1 MLKKGGLLG
10 PPCLQ
15 QKNNLVFRFYREK
28 PSTGEGR
35 SASPRLCSLE
45 AKVGPAANRVGS
57 PAVVQFMR
65 PDSGGRIIIQQM
77 ATKKRTRPKGKGI
90 LLPCIPHPHDLPLH
104 VWRVMLA
111 AEIAR
116 IYHPKSLAA
125 IERGWK
131 GMQKAAK
138 WPPAVIDEVMDGS
151 SYLPWVAQHGWDLD
165 IRLAKAAKKKRRLT
179 SD

>member
-1 MLKKGGLLG
+1 M
-10 PPCLQ
+10 
-15 QKNNLVFRFYREK
+15 
-28 PSTGEGR
+28 
-35 SASPRLCSLE
+35 E

-138 WPPAVIDEVMDGS
+138 WPLAVIDEVMDGS